1 MNKKVSITELM
12 TERIDDRNCS
22 SYHWFDILLLVLGK
36 NGLERILHVYSKCC
50 RRRDHLFYFSDII
63 QNPEISQRTH
73 R

>member
-12 TERIDDRNCS
+12 TETAVLTIGLTF
-22 SYHWFDILLLVLGK
+22 YYLVLGK

-50 RRRDHLFYFSDII
+50 RRRDHMFYFPDII
-63 QNPEISQRTH
+63 QSPEISQRTH